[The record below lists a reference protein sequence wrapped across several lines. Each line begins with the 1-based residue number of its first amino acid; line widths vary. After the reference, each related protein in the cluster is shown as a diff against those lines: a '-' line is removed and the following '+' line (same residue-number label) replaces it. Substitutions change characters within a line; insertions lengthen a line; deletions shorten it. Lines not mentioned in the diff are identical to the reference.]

1 MTLSPHLVLRFEQ
14 ELRLRNYRPNTIKTY
29 LTALRAWLR
38 WLNGMPPR
46 EATPETL
53 GAYLHAIFEAGRSR
67 SYVDQ
72 AISALKFLYIE
83 LYQAFP
89 SFPIVRPRRE
99 ETLPS
104 VLSRRDVLRLADSI
118 PNRKHRLAVLLLYAA
133 GLRVSEAIAANVGD
147 VDLERLTL
155 HVRMAKGGK
164 DRYTVLSPAL
174 GPDLAWI
181 IGDRGPREPLLP
193 SRGGERW
200 TQRSLQKV
208 VERAAAAI
216 GVRASCHTLRHSFAT
231 HLLEQGTDIRFIQDL
246 LGHAKIET
254 TTRYTHVRNPAAMRI
269 QSPL

>member
-1 MTLSPHLVLRFEQ
+1 MPLSPHLVPRFEQ

-29 LTALRAWLR
+29 SAALRAFVR
-38 WLNGMPPR
+38 WLDGMPPR
-46 EATPETL
+46 EATAETL
-53 GAYLHAIFEAGRSR
+53 GAYLYGLFESGRSR

-83 LYQAFP
+83 LYRSFP

-99 ETLPS
+99 ETLPN
-104 VLSRRDVLRLADSI
+104 VLSRRDVLRLADSVT
-118 PNRKHRLAVLLLYAA
+118 NRRHRLAVLLLYAA

-147 VDLERLTL
+147 IDLERLTF
-155 HVRMAKGGK
+155 HVRMGKGGK

-174 GPDLAWI
+174 GPDLAWMM
-181 IGDRGPREPLLP
+181 GARGPREPLLP
-193 SRGGERW
+193 SRTGQRW